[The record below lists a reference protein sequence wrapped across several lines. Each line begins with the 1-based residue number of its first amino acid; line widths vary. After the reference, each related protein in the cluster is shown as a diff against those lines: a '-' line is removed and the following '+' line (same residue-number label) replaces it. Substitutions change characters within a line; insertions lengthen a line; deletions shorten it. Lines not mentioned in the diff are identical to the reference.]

1 MPDQPTQ
8 DLTDKGRRTRER
20 ILDSAVRL
28 FAERGFERTT
38 MRDIAAEAGC
48 SLGLAYHYFAGK
60 EAIVLSLYARLSSEL
75 ETQVQALAPGPLA
88 ARFDAA
94 IRINLALLTP
104 YRSSMLALFGP
115 ALNPESG
122 IAVLGGSTGAV
133 RAQVRAAFACV
144 VAGATDA
151 PPTPQAAELVTV
163 LYGLHLATVLVWTQ
177 DRSAGTEATE
187 ELLLFLRD
195 ALALATPLLEL
206 PAATETLAR
215 LTRIIRP
222 LLT

>member
-1 MPDQPTQ
+1 MADQSAQ
-8 DLTDKGRRTRER
+8 DLTGKGRRTRER

-60 EAIVLSLYARLSSEL
+60 EAIVLGLYARLASEL
-75 ETQVQALAPGPLA
+75 EIQVRVLPPGPLA
-88 ARFDAA
+88 ERFDAA
-94 IRINLALLTP
+94 LRINLALLAP

-133 RAQVRAAFACV
+133 RDQVRAAFACV
-144 VAGATDA
+144 VAGAMDA
-151 PPTPQAAELVTV
+151 PAGPAAEELATA
-163 LYGLHLATVLVWTQ
+163 LYGLHLGTVLVWTQ
-177 DRSAGTEATE
+177 DRSEGTQATE

-195 ALALATPLLEL
+195 ALVLATPLLEL
-206 PAATETLAR
+206 PAALETLAR
-215 LTRIIRP
+215 LARIIRP

>member
-1 MPDQPTQ
+1 MPDQSAQ

-48 SLGLAYHYFAGK
+48 SLGLAYHYFASK
-60 EAIVLSLYARLSSEL
+60 EAIVLGLYARLSSEL
-75 ETQVQALAPGPLA
+75 EAQVQDLAPGPLA
-88 ARFDAA
+88 ERFDAA
-94 IRINLALLTP
+94 LRINLALLTP

-122 IAVLGGSTGAV
+122 IAVLGGSTGAA
-133 RAQVRAAFACV
+133 RDQVRAAFACV

-151 PPTPQAAELVTV
+151 PAGTAAEELITV

-177 DRSAGTEATE
+177 DRSDGTQATE

-206 PAATETLAR
+206 PAALETLAR
-215 LTRIIRP
+215 LARIIRP
-222 LLT
+222 LLI